1 MVEERKTILITGATS
16 RAGQALLLKLIDYN
30 QFNIRILAEDNR
42 QSKATLSKWQP
53 AIKVIYGDITNVA
66 AVRKAVQSADLII
79 HLAETNWGKANTK
92 PEQAMQVNF
101 GGTRNLVLALNEL
114 SQADNTALVYIGS
127 VAELGDRRPPLCW
140 GRIGDPI
147 MPSVRDYY
155 AVSKVAAE
163 RYVIDAG
170 IKHWVSLRQ
179 TIVLDEQE
187 FQKPDQQ
194 LFYNPLNNAVE
205 YITLDDYVR
214 LLFNLCCAY
223 HDDDLSPEFWNHIYN
238 IGGGMACR
246 ELTVG
251 LYRSI
256 LAQKGI
262 TRFANKILNPRA
274 FAEQNYFGQYFLDSD
289 KLNNYLDF
297 QHDTLDDFYHRLAK
311 LPEFNHNFSKSLAD
325 YTLGEKIVADS
336 EAKKLRKLN
345 RKKGGIRY
353 AIEDDDKDFINLYFG
368 GRKKFLDLPYT
379 ADNFI
384 NMADLVDIHPL
395 DHGYDEDKQ
404 KLDFADLKQVATAR
418 GGKVLSFNMKPGDMT
433 TPKEFSCAKGHKFT
447 ASPKLVVEGG
457 HWCPICERVSWNY
470 AERAETDQLVGQ
482 VWYKLHAGEPDT
494 EYPKAVNEYTV
505 IDPAE

>member
-1 MVEERKTILITGATS
+1 
-16 RAGQALLLKLIDYN
+16 
-30 QFNIRILAEDNR
+30 
-42 QSKATLSKWQP
+42 
-53 AIKVIYGDITNVA
+53 
-66 AVRKAVQSADLII
+66 
-79 HLAETNWGKANTK
+79 
-92 PEQAMQVNF
+92 
-101 GGTRNLVLALNEL
+101 
-114 SQADNTALVYIGS
+114 
-127 VAELGDRRPPLCW
+127 
-140 GRIGDPI
+140 
-147 MPSVRDYY
+147 
-155 AVSKVAAE
+155 
-163 RYVIDAG
+163 
-170 IKHWVSLRQ
+170 
-179 TIVLDEQE
+179 
-187 FQKPDQQ
+187 
-194 LFYNPLNNAVE
+194 
-205 YITLDDYVR
+205 
-214 LLFNLCCAY
+214 
-223 HDDDLSPEFWNHIYN
+223 
-238 IGGGMACR
+238 MACR

-262 TRFANKILNPRA
+262 TRFANKILNPRT